1 MPLYLDHHPMA
12 GPIPP
17 EMKEAAAA
25 KIRSGQVDE
34 HGGKAINA
42 FYTDSEAWCL
52 TESPDTTAIHKTH
65 EAIGVT
71 LGEGDIKEV
80 GSFVPV

>member
-12 GPIPP
+12 GPIPQ
-17 EMKEAAAA
+17 EMKDAAAA
-25 KIRSGQVDE
+25 KIRSGQPDE
-34 HGGKAINA
+34 FGGTGINA

-52 TESPDTTAIHKTH
+52 TKADSTEAIHKSH

-80 GSFVPV
+80 GSFVEV